1 MLQINHMIGKI
12 LMNLDNLKNVIE
24 QSQRTQRNWDLNKS
38 VKEEDIELFK
48 TAVSHCPTKQNRVW
62 YNVVIIKDRNVI
74 EKIHDTTDGFDYP
87 VGTST
92 TNTQTLANLLVVFN
106 ADKDNRERVN
116 TDYNSYVDTSIGI
129 ASAYLN
135 LTAHL
140 LGYKTGYCNCFNS
153 KEVDELLGTINSK
166 LIIGIGHSDKNRNR
180 QEHHLNADYIYPSFD
195 KNIEIKII

>member
-12 LMNLDNLKNVIE
+12 LMNLDNLKNIIE

-62 YNVVIIKDRNVI
+62 YNVVIIKDRNII
-74 EKIHDTTDGFDYP
+74 EKIHNTTDGFDYP

-140 LGYKTGYCNCFNS
+140 LGYKTGW
-153 KEVDELLGTINSK
+153 I
-166 LIIGIGHSDKNRNR
+166 
-180 QEHHLNADYIYPSFD
+180 
-195 KNIEIKII
+195 

>member
-1 MLQINHMIGKI
+1 
-12 LMNLDNLKNVIE
+12 MNLDKLKNIIE

-62 YNVVIIKDRNVI
+62 YNVVMIKDRNII

-153 KEVDELLGTINSK
+153 IEVDELLGTINSK
-166 LIIGIGHSDKNRNR
+166 LIIGIGHSDDNRNR
-180 QEHHLNADYIYPSFD
+180 QEHHLNSDYIYPSFD